1 MKFTKF
7 FMLMMIVSAIFV
19 CGCKNKNESMKNGE
33 FYGVG
38 EGRNGTITVSIN
50 VKDNKIVSGKAVS
63 EAETDFA
70 KPAISYLISKVVQ
83 GADPA
88 AIDAVSGATM
98 TSAGAKTALQ
108 NAVANAKGIGPKPK
122 KYKNTSCDVVVIGSG
137 GAGLAAA
144 VQAAQNG
151 ADVIVLEK
159 MGIIGGNSNYSTG
172 GLNASETSVQRKLGI
187 SDSNEQF
194 FEDTM
199 NGGHNLNNP
208 ELVRT
213 LVEDSADAVDWLISL
228 GADLSD
234 VGKMA
239 GSTNPR
245 THRPEGG
252 YPIGAHLI
260 PVLAKAADD
269 NFVDIRLRNRVT
281 EILEEDGAAV
291 GVRVEA
297 ETGSYEIYA
306 DAVIVASG
314 GFGANPELIAK
325 YRPDLKDFSTTNH
338 RGATGDAVSLLQ
350 KFDAQF
356 IQMNQIQTHPTVV
369 VGSGMMIT
377 EAVRGNGAIL
387 VNRDGK
393 RFANEMLTRDVVS
406 AAVLSQSGKSA
417 FLLFDQGVRDSL
429 KAIETYSKQGL
440 LTEGKTVAELAEKL
454 DIPAAELENTVARY
468 NKFQMSGKDSDFG
481 RKGSDMPRALK
492 TGPFY
497 ACEITPAVHHTM
509 GGVKIN
515 TDAQVINNSGKVVKG
530 LFAAGEVAG
539 GIHGGNRLGGNA
551 VADIVIYGRIAGNSA
566 CKMVEGLE

>member
-7 FMLMMIVSAIFV
+7 FMIMIVSAIFV
-19 CGCKNKNESMKNGE
+19 SGCKNKSASMKNGE

-38 EGRNGTITVSIN
+38 EGRNGIITVSIK

-70 KPAISYLISKVVQ
+70 KPAISYFISKVVQ
-83 GADPA
+83 GAEPEA
-88 AIDAVSGATM
+88 LDAVSGATM
-98 TSAGAKTALQ
+98 TSDGAKTALQ
-108 NAVANAKGIGPKPK
+108 NAIANAKGIGSKPK
-122 KYKNTSCDVVVIGSG
+122 KYKNTRCDVVVIGSG

-151 ADVIVLEK
+151 ADAIVLEK

-187 SDSNEQF
+187 EDSNEQF

-269 NFVDIRLRNRVT
+269 NFVDVRLRNRVT

-306 DAVIVASG
+306 DAVVVASG

-338 RGATGDAVSLLQ
+338 RGATGDAFALLQ

-369 VGSGMMIT
+369 VGSGIMIT

-387 VNRDGK
+387 VNREGR

-417 FLLFDQGVRDSL
+417 FLLFDQGIRDSL
-429 KAIETYSKQGL
+429 KAIETYYKQGL
-440 LTEGKTVAELAEKL
+440 LTEGETVRELAEKL
-454 DIPAAELENTVARY
+454 DIPAAELENTVNRY
-468 NKFQMSGKDSDFG
+468 NKFQMNGKDSDFG
-481 RKGSDMPRALK
+481 RKASEMPRSLK
-492 TGPFY
+492 KGPFY